1 MCLAV
6 YVGTSLP
13 LPALAASKFGQL
25 GVEPAKRT
33 PSPLKHASHVYYVGR
48 KGEGAEL
55 ECSCLL
61 YEYVWWTHEGQKVV
75 SDDLYPQAGPCPFET
90 LRAYCEQVLDLG
102 GSVTIAC
109 DDSGGLEHSG
119 EEDDYA
125 SAFLLTDQI
134 QRGGL
139 IFAAPSGDIPWR
151 VFQVLRRKACVTVA
165 EAQA

>member
-13 LPALAASKFGQL
+13 LQVPATLKFGEL
-25 GVEPAKRT
+25 GVEPAKWT
-33 PSPLKHASHVYYVGR
+33 PSPLRRASHVYYVGR

-61 YEYVWWTHEGQKVV
+61 HEYVWWTDEGQKVV
-75 SDDLYPQAGPCPFET
+75 SDDLYPEAGPCPFEI
-90 LRAYCEQVLDLG
+90 LRTYCEQVLDLG

-109 DDSGGLEHSG
+109 DDSGGVEQSG

-125 SAFLLTDQI
+125 STFILTDPI
-134 QRGGL
+134 RRG
-139 IFAAPSGDIPWR
+139 
-151 VFQVLRRKACVTVA
+151 
-165 EAQA
+165 